1 MSVLNLDA
9 SRVLSVVL
17 TTEARGVLLLAA
29 ALIAAAALRA
39 GPAAARHRVLLLA
52 MFCLFLLPVAGLV
65 APRWRVPAPRW
76 ASATLA
82 SEAAS
87 VETIAPRAATAPEA
101 VPSISP
107 AAPVAQAQAVPTEHS
122 LAPRASDLSRTTSD
136 AIGPREGTRPAQRGG
151 SIAGLLLAVWGLGTV
166 LLLASLRASIAS
178 LATFAR
184 TSAPFPP
191 GRVTTLAEQMRRAL
205 GIRAKVSILQGEEG
219 VMPMSWGVTRPVI
232 LLPADAER
240 WHRTRLVSVLVH
252 ELAHVRRADCATQ
265 IAAEAILALHW
276 PNPLAWVAARRLR
289 LEREHACDDAVVAAG
304 ARPSQYAEELLSL
317 AGLQRPVAG
326 NARAAVAMARPTHLT
341 TRLRALLEDRAVRV
355 LSRRAA
361 SVIALAASVVL
372 LGVAGVDA
380 VPTSQSS
387 ARETAPARGVIAVAG
402 RAPAAQSA
410 ERAQRSEL
418 EAAQP
423 IPSVPPSPAAE
434 QLAETPPVPAE
445 AVPAVIHEQHHRQLI
460 PPGITAFVS
469 RFLPVRPLRAPT
481 ASSQQLSC
489 GMSNDGWRNT
499 RIDSDDFDHRLTW
512 SRPGCEVDVRI
523 EGNVE
528 FTADFRDVA
537 RLAAGAFLRIEEQ
550 DGGSAFLSGDDSPDR
565 RIDVTAG
572 AGGAP
577 VYEYRVNGDVRP
589 FDAAG
594 RAWYEGMLLQVFRRA
609 GLMAEERVASLL
621 RSGGVGAV
629 LQEIGVLTADHVFAT
644 YVQELLQQADLSESQ
659 AVQVVEDA
667 AQRLDSDHYM
677 SEVLQAVVARHLE
690 SNAVLAAFLDASRT
704 VQSDHY
710 RAGVLDIALRRTD
723 LPPGHVAALLESAS
737 GIASDHYLAEVLRT
751 MISRYALEPGVREG
765 FLAAAESIESDH
777 YRAEVLSNLIQRTEL
792 DAAGLAVAL
801 RSAEGIASDHYVTE
815 VLHRIAQ
822 RDLSGE
828 LLDAYL
834 DVAGGIES
842 DHYRGDALKRLLVRT
857 PIADAQLQ
865 GVIRSAAE
873 MGSDHYKSDVLLDI
887 VRRHRLEGAT
897 RETFMDAMSSIG
909 SSHYR
914 GQVADALLRRQ
925 PD

>member
-1 MSVLNLDA
+1 MSWLNVDA

-17 TTEARGVLLLAA
+17 ATEARGVLLLAA
-29 ALIAAAALRA
+29 ALVAAAALRA

-65 APRWRVPAPRW
+65 APRWTVPAPGWTRAMAASER
-76 ASATLA
+76 ASAGA
-82 SEAAS
+82 
-87 VETIAPRAATAPEA
+87 IAPRATT
-101 VPSISP
+101 PSETVSSVRP
-107 AAPVAQAQAVPTEHS
+107 AAPVAQAEAAPRESS
-122 LAPRASDLSRTTSD
+122 LATRAPELSAAPPVTT
-136 AIGPREGTRPAQRGG
+136 GPRV
-151 SIAGLLLAVWGLGTV
+151 SLAGLLLAVWGLGTV

-178 LATFAR
+178 LAAFAR
-184 TSAPFPP
+184 TSTPFPP
-191 GRVTTLAEQMRRAL
+191 GRVVTLAEEMRRAL
-205 GIRAKVSILQGEEG
+205 GIRARVTILQGEKG

-232 LLPADAER
+232 LLPADAEQ

-265 IAAEAILALHW
+265 IAAETILALHW

-341 TRLRALLEDRAVRV
+341 TRLRALLEDRAARV

-361 SVIALAASVVL
+361 SVIALAASVIL
-372 LGVAGVDA
+372 LGVAGVEA
-380 VPTSQSS
+380 VPASRAS
-387 ARETAPARGVIAVAG
+387 ARETPPAPDFIAVVV
-402 RAPAAQSA
+402 RAPTAQSA
-410 ERAQRSEL
+410 ARAPRSE
-418 EAAQP
+418 
-423 IPSVPPSPAAE
+423 PSPAAPSAGAQPSPE
-434 QLAETPPVPAE
+434 AAQLAETPSAEQVPARVHDDRARE
-445 AVPAVIHEQHHRQLI
+445 LI
-460 PPGITAFVS
+460 PPGLASFVA
-469 RFLPVRPLRAPT
+469 RFLPIKPLRSA
-481 ASSQQLSC
+481 AVLSSPQQLTC

-523 EGNVE
+523 EGDVQ

-537 RLAAGAFLRIEEQ
+537 RLSSGAFLRIEEDD
-550 DGGSAFLSGDDSPDR
+550 DGTDR
-565 RIDVTAG
+565 RLDVTPG

-577 VYEYRVNGDVRP
+577 VYEYRLNGEVRA
-589 FDAAG
+589 FDTAA
-594 RAWYEGMLLQVFRRA
+594 RAWYEGLLVQVFRRA

-629 LQEIGVLTADHVFAT
+629 LQELELLSTDHVFAT
-644 YVQELLQQADLSESQ
+644 YVQELLQQADLSEGQ
-659 AVQVVEDA
+659 AVQVVDNA
-667 AQRLDSDHYM
+667 AERLESDHYM
-677 SEVLQAVVARHLE
+677 AEVLQAVVDSHLQ
-690 SNAVLAAFLDASRT
+690 SNAVLSAFLTASRT

-710 RAGVLDIALRRTD
+710 RAGVLDLALRRTD

-737 GIASDHYLAEVLRT
+737 GIASDHYLAEVLRAMT
-751 MISRYALEPGVREG
+751 SRYALEPGVRENYL
-765 FLAAAESIESDH
+765 LATESIESDH
-777 YRAEVLSNLIQRTEL
+777 YRAEVLSSLLERSDLE
-792 DAAGLAVAL
+792 AAELAVAL
-801 RSAEGIASDHYVTE
+801 RSARGIASDHYVTE
-815 VLHRIAQ
+815 VLKDMMD
-822 RDLSGE
+822 RDLSSSE
-828 LLDAYL
+828 VLAAYF
-834 DVAGGIES
+834 DVAAGIES
-842 DHYRGDALKRLLVRT
+842 DHYRAEALKSMLARA

-897 RETFMDAMSSIG
+897 RDAFMEAMSSIG
-909 SSHYR
+909 SGHYR

-925 PD
+925 PGD